1 MELEGSVTWRT
12 RAACRDHD
20 PDLWFPSESDDHTRQ
35 AAQAICAACP
45 VRYECTTYATTHHIN
60 DGIWGG
66 RDLGIKP
73 KPPRPYRPCGTVA
86 AYRRHV
92 RSGETPC
99 DACKAAN
106 TAYAKT
112 SASYRAKLAG
122 TARAQKLTE
131 DQVRAIR
138 AAHNLG
144 QAIPVLALRYQVSVT
159 QVTRIVRRL
168 AWANV

>member
-1 MELEGSVTWRT
+1 MTWRT
-12 RAACRDHD
+12 QAACRDHD
-20 PDLWFPSESDDHTRQ
+20 PDLWFPTESDDHTRQ
-35 AAQAICAACP
+35 AAQTICATCP
-45 VRYECTTYATTHHIN
+45 VRHECTTYATTHHIN

-131 DQVRAIR
+131 DQVRTIR

-144 QAIPVLALRYQVSVT
+144 QAIPVLALRYQVSVS
-159 QVTRIVRRL
+159 QITRIVRRL
-168 AWANV
+168 AWVNV